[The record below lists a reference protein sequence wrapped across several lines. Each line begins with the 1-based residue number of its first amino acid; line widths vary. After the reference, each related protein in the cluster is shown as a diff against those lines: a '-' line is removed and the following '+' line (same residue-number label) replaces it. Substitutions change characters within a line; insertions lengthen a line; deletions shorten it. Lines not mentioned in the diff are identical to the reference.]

1 MIKKF
6 LYIFFI
12 FIFLNNCGF
21 TPQFSKKN
29 NSKIQ
34 INLINYS
41 GNRDFNIKL
50 NSQLNRYS
58 SSNKSLI
65 KNFSINYISQLEKLI
80 ISKDSSGDPTEF
92 QLIVKV
98 NFDIQVNQK
107 SQTITLSEKFN
118 YKNIDDAFEL
128 KSYESIIINNL
139 ASSILN
145 KLIVTLS
152 AKF

>member
-29 NSKIQ
+29 NSEIQ

-50 NSQLNRYS
+50 NSQLKRYS
-58 SSNKSLI
+58 NSNKSLI
-65 KNFSINYISQLEKLI
+65 KNFSINYISQLEKSI

-92 QLIVKV
+92 QLIAKV
-98 NFDIQVNQK
+98 NFDIQIDQK
-107 SQTITLSEKFN
+107 SHSITLSEKFN

-128 KSYESIIINNL
+128 KNYESIIVNNL